1 MFTVFEKIFSVCTEL
16 HVNFMIMLVFVQASP
31 LMEHKKLV
39 VGNQT
44 SMSMTSYESV
54 LLETKKSAS
63 VYTLVALLIET
74 Y

>member
-1 MFTVFEKIFSVCTEL
+1 MDVMMMWVL
-16 HVNFMIMLVFVQASP
+16 LQMSP

-44 SMSMTSYESV
+44 SMSMTSYETV

-63 VYTLVALLIET
+63 VYTLVT
-74 Y
+74 TP